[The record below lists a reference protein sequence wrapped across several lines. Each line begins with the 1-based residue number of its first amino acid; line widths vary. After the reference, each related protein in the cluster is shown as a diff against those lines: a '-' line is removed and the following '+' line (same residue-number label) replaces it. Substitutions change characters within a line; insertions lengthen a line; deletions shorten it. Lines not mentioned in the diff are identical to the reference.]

1 MHVALLSVCF
11 SQTLANTHNIKLTK
25 CNLKNLSKNQE
36 LNKNSLT
43 EFDGI
48 AQLSDADSITI
59 DALACT
65 ASLSNN
71 SVIEGQKMKDLLE
84 QKTILAIEPY
94 VLSIL
99 EQNRVD
105 PNVPNQTVEQINS
118 VLQKIASQMSA
129 QMTCYFRAGRI
140 YLRISHEMGYIGNL
154 FFKSLFYAIL
164 KDFGKNYHLQT
175 QENTIC
181 AICKI

>member
-1 MHVALLSVCF
+1 MENS
-11 SQTLANTHNIKLTK
+11 
-25 CNLKNLSKNQE
+25 SKDQE

-48 AQLSDADSITI
+48 TRLSNADSITI
-59 DALACT
+59 DGLDCIT
-65 ASLSNN
+65 KLPNN
-71 SVIEGQKMKDLLE
+71 VAIGGRKIKDLLE

-99 EQNRVD
+99 EEHKAD
-105 PNVPNQTVEQINS
+105 PSLQRQTIEQIDS
-118 VLQKIASQMSA
+118 VLQKVASQMSA
-129 QMTCYFRAGRI
+129 QMTCYFRAGRA
-140 YLRISHEMGYIGNL
+140 YFRISHEMGDIGNL
-154 FFKSLFYAIL
+154 FFKSLFYNLL
-164 KDFGKNYHLQT
+164 KDFGENYHLQT

>member
-1 MHVALLSVCF
+1 MENS
-11 SQTLANTHNIKLTK
+11 
-25 CNLKNLSKNQE
+25 SKNQE

-48 AQLSDADSITI
+48 IRLSNADSITI
-59 DALACT
+59 DELDCIT
-65 ASLSNN
+65 KLSND
-71 SVIEGQKMKDLLE
+71 VAIGGRKIKDLLE

-99 EQNRVD
+99 EEHKVD
-105 PNVPNQTVEQINS
+105 PSLQRQTIEQIDS
-118 VLQKIASQMSA
+118 VLQKVASQMSA
-129 QMTCYFRAGRI
+129 QMTCYFRAGRA
-140 YLRISHEMGYIGNL
+140 YFRISHEMGDIGNL
-154 FFKSLFYAIL
+154 FFKSLFYNIL
-164 KDFGKNYHLQT
+164 KDFGENYHLQT